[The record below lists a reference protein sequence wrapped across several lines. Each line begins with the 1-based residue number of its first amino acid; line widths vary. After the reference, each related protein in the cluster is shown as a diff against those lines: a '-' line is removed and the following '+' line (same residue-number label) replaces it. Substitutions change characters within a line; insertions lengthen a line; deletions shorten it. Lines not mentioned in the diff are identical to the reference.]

1 MKDRGPFDHIL
12 QSEALQRPDL
22 AATIVVGLGILLGI
36 IMLVLVLPPVSIFDE
51 GGGSSITGP
60 VTFTTRDELPAPPA
74 GYEAVSA
81 LFELDDSEPVG
92 AGARPRLTVNL
103 SSRVS
108 EGDVLVMFTYRGDEW
123 QRLGEAVPVAGGD
136 SAQAELA
143 ILPENVAVFRPVER
157 IRMVVGTVPAGE
169 DVDALALD
177 AITTLNV
184 TGLAPAA
191 DGGLTGGRLEI
202 GDVSVDIAPTIS
214 TTTTAQARNLNDI
227 LLDPELRDAHVRALV
242 ELAGDEGFAGI
253 DLDYRSVDASNGDDF
268 VVFVEQL
275 SSELRS
281 AGLGLTLTLPL
292 PVQGAD
298 GWDTLGYD
306 WEALAPLVDALKLPP
321 DIERDGYYE
330 RMEAVLGFLTSR
342 VSSGKL
348 LLSVSPLSYERGV
361 DGVRELTLTEALAL
375 ASTPVTE
382 PEGTAGTGEEVRV
395 IALNLAGETGAT
407 GMRWDEASRSVAFG
421 YTGPGGARIVWL
433 GNMFSEAFRIELAD
447 RFELGGVVVA
457 DVSERTAAANIWPVV
472 QRFAQTGDVQL
483 VKPNGDL
490 LQPRWQVSDG
500 ELQGSAGT
508 AVTWVTPDQDGTY
521 TVTLIVSDGV
531 TRIGQELRVPVRA
544 SAGGSAS
551 AP

>member
-1 MKDRGPFDHIL
+1 MEDRGPFDHIL

-22 AATIVVGLGILLGI
+22 AATIVVGLGILLGL
-36 IMLVLVLPPVSIFDE
+36 IMLVLVLPPVSIFDS
-51 GGGSSITGP
+51 GGGSDVTGP
-60 VTFTTRDELPAPPA
+60 VTFTTSDELPAPPA
-74 GYEAVSA
+74 GYEAVSP
-81 LFELDDSEPVG
+81 LFELKDSEPVG
-92 AGARPRLTVNL
+92 ANARPRLTVNL

-108 EGDVLVMFTYRGDEW
+108 EGDALVMFTYRDNDW
-123 QRLGEAVPVAGGD
+123 QRLGNAVPVAGGD

-143 ILPENVAVFRPVER
+143 VLPQNVAVFRPVER
-157 IRMVVGTVPAGE
+157 IRMVVGSVPSGE
-169 DVDALALD
+169 EVDGRALD
-177 AITTLNV
+177 AIKTLNV

-191 DGGLTGGRLEI
+191 DGGLTGGPLEAPN
-202 GDVSVDIAPTIS
+202 VSVGVAPTIS

-227 LLDPELRDAHVRALV
+227 LLDPALRDAHVQTLV
-242 ELAGDEGFAGI
+242 QLATADGYAGI
-253 DLDYRSVDASNGDDF
+253 DLDYRFVDPANGEDF
-268 VVFVEQL
+268 VTFVEQL
-275 SSELRS
+275 SGELRS

-292 PVQGAD
+292 PVEAAD

-306 WEALAPLVDALKLPP
+306 WEALAPLADALKLPA
-321 DIERDGYYE
+321 DVDRDGYYE

-348 LLSVSPLSYERGV
+348 LLSISPLSYERGV
-361 DGVRELTLTEALAL
+361 DGVRDLTLTEALAL

-382 PEGTAGTGEEVRV
+382 PEGTAGTGEEVHV

-433 GNMFSEAFRIELAD
+433 GNVFSEAFRIELAD
-447 RFELGGVVVA
+447 RFELGGVAVA
-457 DVSERTAAANIWPVV
+457 DVSARTADANIWPAV

-490 LQPRWQVSDG
+490 LQPRWEVSDG
-500 ELQGSAGT
+500 ELANSVGT
-508 AVTWVTPDQDGTY
+508 AVDWVTPDQDGTY

-531 TRIGQELRVPVRA
+531 TRIGQELRVQVRA
-544 SAGGSAS
+544 SAGSSAS
-551 AP
+551 AQ